1 MLKWIRESGGTGRRA
16 RLRGVWFYRT
26 GSSPVSRTN
35 SRLLCKFKY
44 ADMAELADA
53 LDSGSSRGNS
63 VEVQVLLSAPK
74 KRACENKSV
83 FLQTGKEMDNM
94 KNKKWLMRFVVACCM
109 LALPLTGLA
118 GCGSMLSGSEK
129 QIPEMKAF
137 SLGNGTA
144 SIYLNQDW
152 EEQDS
157 GLDNMLSV
165 GSKSGDQGVFLFQIS
180 KDGTYQIDDMEGM
193 QELLESSYGVSD
205 PEPIY
210 GFSVPGLSDVSACQ
224 GKMKIEGLTGDT
236 CIVYGESDYAFYA
249 ILYYANTWKDSML
262 DSFKASCE
270 KFEEKA
276 PEVKDATT
284 VELTDTV
291 RWINASYAILTELN
305 GWDYNRFAGL
315 PANDTSRQIEIA
327 SLEEWWDVTDRASAE
342 ETLDWI
348 LTEGHRTQ
356 FAEDMEDLKA
366 MGMGDASDKTAFI
379 KENLTVQS
387 DDEAAMFVNWYAA
400 YEEFGDN
407 AIAGWDY
414 CRALNL
420 MSFYYLAGYYTE
432 EEALNG
438 SLAIAQQV
446 QPMFDSWDALV
457 DSYMIGYEYWA
468 EESSAERRAIYE
480 DLQSRKD
487 NPYTVDFK
495 TSLEKTW

>member
-1 MLKWIRESGGTGRRA
+1 MKT
-16 RLRGVWFYRT
+16 
-26 GSSPVSRTN
+26 
-35 SRLLCKFKY
+35 
-44 ADMAELADA
+44 
-53 LDSGSSRGNS
+53 
-63 VEVQVLLSAPK
+63 K
-74 KRACENKSV
+74 KRIIRLIAV
-83 FLQTGKEMDNM
+83 
-94 KNKKWLMRFVVACCM
+94 CCL
-109 LALPLTGLA
+109 LALSLTGFA
-118 GCGSMLSGSEK
+118 GCGNILDVLSGLDG
-129 QIPEMKAF
+129 QIPEMKEF

-144 SIYLNQDW
+144 SIYLNQKW

-165 GSKSGDQGVFLFQIS
+165 GSKSGNEGVFLFQIP
-180 KDGTYQIDDMEGM
+180 KDGTYQIDNMEDM
-193 QELLESSYGVSD
+193 QDLLESSYGISD
-205 PEPIY
+205 PESIDA
-210 GFSVPGLSDVSACQ
+210 FSVPGLSDISACQ
-224 GKMKIEGLTGDT
+224 GQMKVEGVTADA

-249 ILYYANTWKDSML
+249 ILYYANTWDDSML
-262 DSFKASCE
+262 ASFKASCE
-270 KFEEKA
+270 KFEEEA
-276 PEVKDATT
+276 PEAEDATG

-315 PANDTSRQIEIA
+315 PANDTTRQMEIA
-327 SLEEWWDVTDRASAE
+327 SLEEWWGVTDRASAE

-348 LTEGHRTQ
+348 MTGGHRAQ
-356 FAEDMEDLKA
+356 FAEDMAYLDA
-366 MGMGDASDKTAFI
+366 CGMGDAPDKAAFI
-379 KENLTVQS
+379 RENLSVQS
-387 DDEAAMFVNWYAA
+387 DDEVATYVSWYAA
-400 YEEFGDN
+400 YEEFGEN
-407 AIAGWDY
+407 TIAGWDY

-480 DLQSRKD
+480 DLQTRTD

-495 TSLEKTW
+495 TTLEKTW